1 MPDTSTFPRFSR
13 RSLLRALLGGAAL
26 AAPAFSALAQS
37 ETSGAESG
45 AESVGRGF
53 ASRERIRFG
62 AGPIGIALF
71 VPPSEGLFQRATHA
85 LVEGVRAA
93 HTRDGAGTTVEVI
106 EIDLDLIALRGLYD
120 ELLQRGFSMVI
131 GPLTR
136 DAVALIADTGAPPVF
151 TLALNQS
158 EGRQLPPNMLSLG
171 LSIESEARQAASIA
185 WEEAALVVGRPRA
198 ALVQDDTP
206 LGARSSS
213 AFAEQWRQRGGEV
226 LDPITVEENASSGR
240 MRARLAPLSPDVT
253 FVAGQPVLA
262 QAVRVALGPSAVIY
276 GTSRLN
282 TGAVLTD
289 PAAESPY
296 AIRSPELD
304 GVRLVDL
311 PWRVQP
317 DAPAVMAYPRPA
329 DMNLEVQ
336 KLYALGI
343 DAFRIA
349 RLLVSRAPMIHLDGV
364 TGRLRLS
371 LDGTMIEREG
381 VLAEY
386 REGILVP
393 LTPP

>member
-26 AAPAFSALAQS
+26 AAPAFSALAQG
-37 ETSGAESG
+37 ETSADEV
-45 AESVGRGF
+45 EGRGA
-53 ASRERIRFG
+53 ASLERRRFG

-71 VPPSEGLFQRATHA
+71 VPPAEGVYRRATNA
-85 LVEGVRAA
+85 LVDGVRAA
-93 HTRDGAGTTVEVI
+93 HTRDGVGTTVEVI
-106 EIDLDLIALRGLYD
+106 EIDADLIALRGIYD

-136 DAVALIADTGAPPVF
+136 DAVALVADAGAPPVF

-158 EGRQLPPNMLSLG
+158 EGHALPPNMLALG

-185 WEEAALVVGRPRA
+185 YEEAALVAARPRA

-206 LGARSSS
+206 LGARSAA
-213 AFAEQWRQRGGEV
+213 AFAERWRQRGGDAF
-226 LDPITVEENASSGR
+226 DPIEVTSASSGR
-240 MRARLAPLSPDVT
+240 VRARLAPLRADVH

-262 QAVRVALGPSAVIY
+262 QAVRVVLGPRAAIY

-282 TGAVLTD
+282 TGAVLGV
-289 PAAESPY
+289 PAGGTSFPV
-296 AIRSPELD
+296 RSPELD
-304 GVRLVDL
+304 GVRLIDL

-329 DMNLEVQ
+329 DMNLELQ

-343 DAFRIA
+343 DAFRVA
-349 RLLVSRAPMIHLDGV
+349 RLLVDRAPVLSLDGV

-371 LDGTMIEREG
+371 ADGTMLEREG

-386 REGILVP
+386 RDGVLVP
-393 LTPP
+393 ITPP

>member
-1 MPDTSTFPRFSR
+1 MTDTSTFPRSSR

-26 AAPAFSALAQS
+26 AAPAFSALAQGDTSS
-37 ETSGAESG
+37 ED
-45 AESVGRGF
+45 SVGRGF
-53 ASRERIRFG
+53 ASRERMRFG
-62 AGPIGIALF
+62 AGPVGIALF
-71 VPPSEGLFQRATHA
+71 VPPSEGIYRRATHA

-93 HTRDGAGTTVEVI
+93 HTRDGAGITIEVV

-158 EGRQLPPNMLSLG
+158 EGRTLPPNMLSLG

-185 WEEAALVVGRPRA
+185 WEEAALVVAHPRA

-206 LGARSSS
+206 LGARSAA
-213 AFAEQWRQRGGEV
+213 AFAERWRQRGGDV
-226 LDPITVEENASSGR
+226 FDPVTVEENASSGR
-240 MRARLAPLSPDVT
+240 MRARLAPLNPDVC

-262 QAVRVALGPSAVIY
+262 QAVRVALGPRAVIY

-289 PAAESPY
+289 PAAGTPY
-296 AIRSPELD
+296 AVRSPELD

-317 DAPAVMAYPRPA
+317 DAPAVMAYPRPD

-349 RLLVSRAPMIHLDGV
+349 RLLVSRAPTIHLDGV

-371 LDGTMIEREG
+371 ADGTMIEREG

-393 LTPP
+393 LAPP

>member
-1 MPDTSTFPRFSR
+1 MPDTSSFPRSSR
-13 RSLLRALLGGAAL
+13 RSLLRALLGGAAF
-26 AAPAFSALAQS
+26 AAPAFSALAQGD
-37 ETSGAESG
+37 TSAE
-45 AESVGRGF
+45 ERVGRGF
-53 ASRERIRFG
+53 ASRERTRFG
-62 AGPIGIALF
+62 AGPVGIALF
-71 VPPSEGLFQRATHA
+71 VPPAEGMFRRTTHA
-85 LVEGVRAA
+85 LVEGMRAA
-93 HTRDGAGTTVEVI
+93 HMRDGAGTTVEVV

-120 ELLQRGFSMVI
+120 ELLQRGFSMVV

-136 DAVALIADTGAPPVF
+136 DAVALIADAGAPPVF

-158 EGRQLPPNMLSLG
+158 DGRALPANMLSLG

-185 WEEAALVVGRPRA
+185 WEEAALVSARPRA

-206 LGARSSS
+206 LGLRSAA
-213 AFAEQWRQRGGEV
+213 AFAERWRQRGGAV
-226 LDPITVEENASSGR
+226 FDPITVEENASSGR
-240 MRARLAPLSPDVT
+240 MRAQLAPLRADLC

-289 PAAESPY
+289 PAAGTPY
-296 AIRSPELD
+296 ALRSPELD
-304 GVRLVDL
+304 GVRLIDL

-329 DMNLEVQ
+329 DLNLELQ

-343 DAFRIA
+343 DAFRVA
-349 RLLVSRAPMIHLDGV
+349 RLLVSQAPAIDLDGV

-371 LDGTMIEREG
+371 ADGTTIEREG

-386 REGILVP
+386 RDGVLVP
-393 LTPP
+393 ITPP

>member
-1 MPDTSTFPRFSR
+1 MPDTSIFPRSSR

-26 AAPAFSALAQS
+26 AAPAFSALAQRD
-37 ETSGAESG
+37 TSSAEG
-45 AESVGRGF
+45 VGRGF
-53 ASRERIRFG
+53 ASRERVRFG

-71 VPPSEGLFQRATHA
+71 VPPSEGIYQRATHA

-93 HTRDGAGTTVEVI
+93 HLRDGAGITVEVV

-136 DAVALIADTGAPPVF
+136 DAVALIADSGAPPVF
-151 TLALNQS
+151 TLALNQV
-158 EGRQLPPNMLSLG
+158 EGRTLPPNMLSLG

-185 WEEAALVVGRPRA
+185 WEEAALVVRHPRA

-206 LGARSSS
+206 LGARSTT
-213 AFAEQWRQRGGEV
+213 AFAERWRQRGGDV
-226 LDPITVEENASSGR
+226 FDPITVEENASSGR
-240 MRARLAPLSPDVT
+240 MRARLAPLNPDVC

-262 QAVRVALGPSAVIY
+262 QAVRVALGPRAVIY

-289 PAAESPY
+289 AAAGTPY
-296 AIRSPELD
+296 AVRSPELD

-343 DAFRIA
+343 DAFRVA
-349 RLLVSRAPMIHLDGV
+349 RLLVSRAPAIHLDGV

-371 LDGTMIEREG
+371 ADGTTIEREG
-381 VLAEY
+381 VLTEY

-393 LTPP
+393 LTAP